1 MAAAESY
8 RRRADDAGDEA
19 LRDLIRDAMRDAL
32 PGQHGSRVAVPRRG
46 ARSNWRALLNMDEPT
61 TTAAG
66 GLLALVPIIKSFDG
80 TVARWKML
88 PDGRLRVIRD
98 DGAEFAY

>member
-1 MAAAESY
+1 M
-8 RRRADDAGDEA
+8 
-19 LRDLIRDAMRDAL
+19 
-32 PGQHGSRVAVPRRG
+32 
-46 ARSNWRALLNMDEPT
+46 NMDEPT

>member
-1 MAAAESY
+1 
-8 RRRADDAGDEA
+8 
-19 LRDLIRDAMRDAL
+19 
-32 PGQHGSRVAVPRRG
+32 
-46 ARSNWRALLNMDEPT
+46 MDEPT

-88 PDGRLRVIRD
+88 HDGRLRVIRD